1 MSEVLKVSS
10 LEKTYRLP
18 RFLQKPV
25 EVRALRGVNFS
36 LSEGE
41 TLAIVGE
48 SGCGKST
55 LAKVIVGLE
64 KASSGTSMFR
74 GESLDTLSNED
85 RSRRVQ
91 LIFQDPYSS
100 LNPRKRVRDLIAEP
114 LVINSKLGKADVE
127 NRVTDLMKE
136 VGLRPE
142 FSGRYPHMFSGG
154 QRQRIGIARALILKP
169 KVIVCD
175 EPVSALDVSV
185 QAQVLNLL
193 RDLQEK
199 EKLTYIFISHDL
211 SVVRFIAHRVAVM
224 YLGKIVEISDKSSL
238 FARPRHPYSRLLL
251 ESTPRFG
258 EGISKKEF
266 KTQEMP
272 SPTRIPSGCSFHTRC
287 PFATDICKTESPELR
302 DFSGGQVA
310 CHHAEKVANA

>member
-1 MSEVLKVSS
+1 MAEILKISS
-10 LEKTYRLP
+10 LEKTYHLP

-25 EVRALRGVNFS
+25 DVCALRGVSFE
-36 LSEGE
+36 LAEGE

-64 KASSGTSMFR
+64 SASSGSAAYL
-74 GESLDTLSNED
+74 GKGLETLSPQE
-85 RSRRVQ
+85 RSEKIQ
-91 LIFQDPYSS
+91 LVFQDPYSS
-100 LNPRKRVRDLIAEP
+100 LNPRKRVMDLIAEP
-114 LVINSKLGKADVE
+114 LVIKNTLSPSEIK
-127 NRVTDLMKE
+127 NRVSELMLE

-142 FSGRYPHMFSGG
+142 FATRYPHMFSGG

-193 RDLQEK
+193 RDLQQK

-224 YLGKIVEISDKSSL
+224 YLGKIVEISDKKSL
-238 FARPRHPYSRLLL
+238 FEKPRHPYSLLLL
-251 ESTPRFG
+251 ESTPKFG
-258 EGISKKEF
+258 QGVSQNEF

-287 PFATDICKTESPELR
+287 PFATETCKAQVPELR
-302 DFSGGQVA
+302 SFLGGQVA
-310 CHHAEKVANA
+310 CHHAEKVAGV